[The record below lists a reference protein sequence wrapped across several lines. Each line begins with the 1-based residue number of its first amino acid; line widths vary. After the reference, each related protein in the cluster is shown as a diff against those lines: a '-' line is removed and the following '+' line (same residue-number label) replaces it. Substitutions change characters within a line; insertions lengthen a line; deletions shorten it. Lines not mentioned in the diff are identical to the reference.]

1 MIIPEV
7 NELLE
12 KRNRKS
18 KSSGLDLDAF
28 ITDDNDGI
36 QVSPIANENQRI
48 SAEFKINGCKFRAF
62 FYFFYFRN
70 VDSLPML

>member
-1 MIIPEV
+1 VEEAVIIPEV

-36 QVSPIANENQRI
+36 QVSPIAPKMRGKVVN
-48 SAEFKINGCKFRAF
+48 A
-62 FYFFYFRN
+62 
-70 VDSLPML
+70 

>member
-1 MIIPEV
+1 MFHLSVSKVEEAVIIPAV

-36 QVSPIANENQRI
+36 QVSQNANESERR
-48 SAEFKINGCKFRAF
+48 SAA
-62 FYFFYFRN
+62 
-70 VDSLPML
+70 